1 MAQPCALTDFKKR
14 LQMGYKM
21 VTRLQK
27 EVTTSVN
34 GLNTRVTGILKKVT
48 KGYKPIKE
56 KINYFFFTGLHLTNS
71 VSKNE

>member
-1 MAQPCALTDFKKR
+1 
-14 LQMGYKM
+14 MGYKM
-21 VTRLQK
+21 VTGLQK

-56 KINYFFFTGLHLTNS
+56 K
-71 VSKNE
+71 